1 MALRQKTNGIWM
13 VDYDDPVSGKRRRVS
28 TGLKNKAE
36 AAKRA
41 REIVN
46 GIDVPPAPSETTPK
60 PGTTEAKG
68 LTMAEL
74 FDLCCK
80 GDGPWTPRKSKSQRT
95 VKSNI
100 KILSG
105 LIGSEPVA
113 GLAYSRLKQL
123 QGDLFDKGYAAGTV
137 KRKMDAVGR
146 ALTFAEE
153 SALITARPKIPTT
166 EVANLQERI
175 LEDHEEPAV
184 WAAIDKRIAAEPTRQ
199 WVRFKHLVR
208 FLLDTACRLS
218 EPLQA
223 SPSWVRTHQ
232 GRAVFEI
239 PGEFTKTGKAR
250 AVPLSAAVVES
261 LAYLRITATNDK
273 LFDMLPA
280 TAWYMWDTI
289 RDDVREQN
297 PTLNIDDV
305 KLHTLRHTCLT
316 RLLRGGLPLH
326 KVSIWAGHANVKI
339 TLERYAKVNVGDLL
353 DGLDI
358 LDAPATPHLKSVSA

>member
-1 MALRQKTNGIWM
+1 MGLRQKPNGTWV
-13 VDYDDPVSGKRRRVS
+13 VDFDDPASGKRRRVS

-41 REIVN
+41 REIVL
-46 GIDVPPAPSETTPK
+46 GIDVRPAPADEAPK
-60 PGTTEAKG
+60 PGSQDAQG
-68 LTMAEL
+68 LTMAAL

-95 VKSNI
+95 IKSNI
-100 KILSG
+100 KVLNA
-105 LIGSEPVA
+105 LIGAEPVSA
-113 GLAYSRLKQL
+113 VTFTRLKKL
-123 QGDLFDKGYAAGTV
+123 QTDLFEKGYAPGTV

-146 ALTFAEE
+146 SLTYAEE
-153 SALITARPKIPTT
+153 SDLIPSRPKMPTT

-175 LEDHEEPAV
+175 LEDDEEAAM
-184 WAAIDKRIAAEPTRQ
+184 WAAIEKRIADEPTRQ
-199 WVRFKHLVR
+199 WVRFKHLIR

-223 SPSWVRTHQ
+223 SPNWVRTHK

-239 PGEFTKTGKAR
+239 PGEFTKNGKAR

-261 LAYLRITATNDK
+261 LTYLRITSTNDK

-280 TAWYMWDTI
+280 TVWYMWDTI
-289 RDDVREQN
+289 RDDVREQ
-297 PTLNIDDV
+297 TKLNIDDV

-326 KVSIWAGHANVKI
+326 KVSIWAGHSNIKI

-358 LDAPATPHLKSVSA
+358 LDAPVAPHLKQVTA